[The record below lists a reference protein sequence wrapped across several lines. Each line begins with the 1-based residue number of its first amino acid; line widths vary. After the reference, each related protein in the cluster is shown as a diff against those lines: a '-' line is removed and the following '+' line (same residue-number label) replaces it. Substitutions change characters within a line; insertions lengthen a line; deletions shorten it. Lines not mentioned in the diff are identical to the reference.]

1 MKTDIF
7 TWMAIINIIQF
18 PKINLQIQ
26 YNSSQN
32 SNKTFHDLWQAD
44 SKIRMEIENWI
55 TAKTIF
61 KKEKKVDGSNCDE
74 KEEEGEAQE
83 KEYGLILGIFYFNI
97 NMWYVFNI

>member
-1 MKTDIF
+1 
-7 TWMAIINIIQF
+7 
-18 PKINLQIQ
+18 
-26 YNSSQN
+26 
-32 SNKTFHDLWQAD
+32 
-44 SKIRMEIENWI
+44 MEIENWI
-55 TAKTIF
+55 TAKTIL